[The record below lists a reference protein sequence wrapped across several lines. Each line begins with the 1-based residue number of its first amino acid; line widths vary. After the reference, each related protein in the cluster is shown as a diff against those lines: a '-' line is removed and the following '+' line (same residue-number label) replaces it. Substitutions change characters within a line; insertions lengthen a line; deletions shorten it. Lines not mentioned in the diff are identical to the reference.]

1 MKTALTPFLVK
12 FLLDREYQYLLSK
25 TQNVSQPG
33 IDVQITL
40 TPVVARP
47 QLRRLPR
54 CFDTYIRLG
63 SKEAGIMANGI
74 DGTLIVV
81 SLCPEDVSKLKER
94 VLNEYTEQRRRY
106 A

>member
-1 MKTALTPFLVK
+1 MFAINLYTRHQTMKTALTPFLLK

-47 QLRRLPR
+47 QLRPR

-74 DGTLIVV
+74 DSTLIGKP
-81 SLCPEDVSKLKER
+81 LP
-94 VLNEYTEQRRRY
+94 
-106 A
+106 